1 MTTAANDRLA
11 SAAAATLLRHAA
23 TPLLSDAAAML
34 PGDPVALRQ
43 AAASLGRSADALSAQ
58 GQDVGAR
65 AVEVSSG
72 WSGAAA
78 MAFDGGAAA
87 VRRAAEHA
95 GAQLREVSAAV
106 RRHAEQLEVAQG
118 RVRIAAGREEQ
129 SLAHATRCAAALR
142 DGVADPAWGL
152 LLQAATDQARAARAV
167 GDQARADCAAS
178 AHDLARVLR
187 TADPDSAVL
196 AGLGDLS
203 GAWTLRGILVDA
215 ATVARHGLATATLW
229 DSALTMRRITAAAGG
244 EPLLAGGRAE
254 RGLSR
259 ASARAIQ
266 ALTRLHGGSVGPG
279 GAGVAQ
285 AVLRRVGLGATLV
298 GGVSDLVH
306 GEPGHG
312 SARSLTTRALGG
324 VAAVGSGALLAQGAG
339 LAVAGGPVTLAV
351 AGTVVT
357 AYGVWKV
364 GTAIYDHRAAIVR
377 AATTAARG
385 VRTVGRRA
393 THEAARRLAR
403 APEAVGRAVGD
414 GVRATQEAA
423 RGLGERVQGARRLL
437 GPVGGLA

>member
-1 MTTAANDRLA
+1 MTSTAIGP
-11 SAAAATLLRHAA
+11 AAAMTLTAIRPLAM
-23 TPLLSDAAAML
+23 PLLSDAGAAL
-34 PGDPVALRQ
+34 PGDPAALRQ
-43 AAASLGRSADALSAQ
+43 AAASLGRSADALTAH

-65 AVEVSSG
+65 VVEVSSG
-72 WSGAAA
+72 WTGAAA

-95 GAQLREVSAAV
+95 GGQLREVSTAV
-106 RRHAEQLEVAQG
+106 RRHAEQLEAAQARLRVA
-118 RVRIAAGREEQ
+118 AAREED
-129 SLAHATRCAAALR
+129 SLADATRWAAARR
-142 DGVADPAWGL
+142 DGVSDPVAAL
-152 LLQAATDQARAARAV
+152 CLQAATDQARAARVVA
-167 GDQARADCAAS
+167 DQARAECAAS
-178 AHDLARVLR
+178 ARDLARVLR
-187 TADPDSAVL
+187 ETDPDSAVL
-196 AGLGDLS
+196 AGLGDL
-203 GAWTLRGILVDA
+203 GGVWPLRGILVDA

-244 EPLLAGGRAE
+244 APLLAGGRAE
-254 RGLSR
+254 RALGH
-259 ASARAIQ
+259 ASARAAQ

-364 GTAIYDHRAAIVR
+364 GTAIYDHRAAIAR
-377 AATTAARG
+377 AATTAVRG
-385 VRTVGRRA
+385 IQTVGRRA

-403 APEAVGRAVGD
+403 AADDAGRAVGD
-414 GVRATQEAA
+414 GARRAQEAT

-437 GPVGGLA
+437 GPVGA